1 MKKAKAAMTH
11 QDEARGAH
19 NGHNSHNGKIQK
31 ARASSRG
38 QRSSSLNSQWLRDF
52 LSEMLAVEKGGVKLY
67 QKALDELTH
76 SEYEDKLNEFLRQTE
91 RHVELCAEM
100 LTATGADADYQS
112 PGAKAADHKAE
123 GLISTQVPAEMID
136 LNNIENLVLA
146 ETKDHWNWDMLG
158 AVARKIEDAELKRMA
173 LKAIGEVR
181 KQEKLHLDWNEK
193 TLSTLAKESAIKASN
208 EATHEGDADAYSR

>member
-11 QDEARGAH
+11 HDEARGAR
-19 NGHNSHNGKIQK
+19 NGHNSHNGQTPK
-31 ARASSRG
+31 ALASARG

-91 RHVELCAEM
+91 RHVELCTAM

-112 PGAKAADHKAE
+112 PGAQAADHKAE
-123 GLISTQVPAEMID
+123 GLISTQVPAEMMD

-146 ETKDHWNWDMLG
+146 ETKDHWNWDMLA

-181 KQEKLHLDWNEK
+181 KQEKLHLDWNEQ
-193 TLSTLAKESAIKASN
+193 TLSTLAKESAMKASN
-208 EATHEGDADAYSR
+208 EAAHESDADAYSR

>member
-91 RHVELCAEM
+91 RHVELCTEM
-100 LTATGADADYQS
+100 LTATGADANYQS

-146 ETKDHWNWDMLG
+146 ETKDHWNWDMLA

>member
-1 MKKAKAAMTH
+1 MTH
-11 QDEARGAH
+11 HEEARGAR
-19 NGHNSHNGKIQK
+19 NGHNLHNGQTPK
-31 ARASSRG
+31 ALASSRG

-52 LSEMLAVEKGGVKLY
+52 FSEMLAVEKGGVKLY

-76 SEYEDKLNEFLRQTE
+76 SEYEDMLNEFLRQTE
-91 RHVELCAEM
+91 RHVELCTAM

-112 PGAKAADHKAE
+112 PGAQAADHKAE
-123 GLISTQVPAEMID
+123 GLISTRVPAEMID

-146 ETKDHWNWDMLG
+146 ETKDHWNWDMLA
-158 AVARKIEDAELKRMA
+158 AVARKIDDAELKRMA

-193 TLSTLAKESAIKASN
+193 TLSTLAKESAMKASK
-208 EATHEGDADAYSR
+208 EAAHDESDADAYSR

>member
-11 QDEARGAH
+11 HDEAREAR
-19 NGHNSHNGKIQK
+19 NGHNSHNGKTPK
-31 ARASSRG
+31 ARASSSG
-38 QRSSSLNSQWLRDF
+38 QRSSSLNPQWLRDF

-76 SEYEDKLNEFLRQTE
+76 PEYEDKLNEFLRQTE
-91 RHVELCAEM
+91 RHVELCTGM

-146 ETKDHWNWDMLG
+146 ETKDHWNWDMLA
-158 AVARKIEDAELKRMA
+158 AVARKIEDAELKRIA

-193 TLSTLAKESAIKASN
+193 TLSTLARESAIKASN
-208 EATHEGDADAYSR
+208 EAARESDADAYSR